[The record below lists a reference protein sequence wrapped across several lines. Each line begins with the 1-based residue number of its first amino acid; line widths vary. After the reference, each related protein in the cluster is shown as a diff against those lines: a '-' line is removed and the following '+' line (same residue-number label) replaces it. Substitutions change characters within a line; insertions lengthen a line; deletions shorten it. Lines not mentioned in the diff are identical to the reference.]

1 MKKIGKRKNFTGKS
15 YICNLIKEKGAV
27 LLPVLLVMLLVAAG
41 CQSAQPW
48 EKTWDEDVISEGQWD
63 TAVSEQRWAQLET
76 EHDSVIKARAR
87 SMELAL
93 AYQELYQSGKQTTA
107 QSRWGQSAISQKA
120 VDEIEEFFIAEGYAV
135 LNSDSKYPSYLEN
148 AQRFY
153 DFWDAVCRGDD
164 IELEVLS
171 VAQSGG
177 LYYSLFRNE
186 AGAETRVDVSVD
198 WDEEGEPF
206 FSSVSYVEDE
216 WTLTEY
222 GNFYYK
228 NVLTGVPYEDYE
240 LISLKPVDKTLYDL
254 TEKYLAPIGYLSNNL
269 LTCSWS
275 REDYGTLSFNDLL
288 EYLYRMEHNAFFSPE
303 AYESVREPYSCYRIP
318 AALFEETILPY
329 FDINLAE
336 LRQRSLYD
344 AVTDS
349 YPWQEICCENLTYYP
364 TVEPEVVHCRDN
376 ADGTL
381 TLTVRAKCND
391 YKTDCLF
398 VHEVV
403 IRPLENGGY
412 QYLRNTITEKG
423 QWELPPNYPRLP
435 PQRPEGS
442 EIAAAAF

>member
-1 MKKIGKRKNFTGKS
+1 MNQIKKLMTPLTEESIKNLHAGDS
-15 YICNLIKEKGAV
+15 V
-27 LLPVLLVMLLVAAG
+27 LLSGVIYTARDKAHKLLTETLVAGKALPVDLQNQLIYYVG
-41 CQSAQPW
+41 PAPAKPGQPIGSCGP
-48 EKTWDEDVISEGQWD
+48 TTS
-63 TAVSEQRWAQLET
+63 SRM
-76 EHDSVIKARAR
+76 DSYAP
-87 SMELAL
+87 MLCL
-93 AYQELYQSGKQTTA
+93 LYTSKQTTA

-198 WDEEGEPF
+198 WDEEREPF

-336 LRQRSLYD
+336 FRQRSLYD

-391 YKTDCLF
+391 YKA
-398 VHEVV
+398 H
-403 IRPLENGGY
+403 
-412 QYLRNTITEKG
+412 K
-423 QWELPPNYPRLP
+423 
-435 PQRPEGS
+435 S
-442 EIAAAAF
+442 